1 MLLLN
6 EIAKDQMVSGL
17 GYASLSTSL
26 GARRQRSG
34 MDPRVKP
41 EDDEG
46 VGGFAQLQTLTIGG
60 DGQTALRHSR
70 ASGEAARPGNP
81 CLNGDEA
88 NRRQERPASAP
99 RLASRACGANA
110 SPSGMGPGY
119 ERFAFVPG

>member
-26 GARRQRSG
+26 GASRHRSG

-46 VGGFAQLQTLTIGG
+46 VGGFAQSQTLTIGG
-60 DGQTALRHSR
+60 GGHTNASSFSGKRRSR
-70 ASGEAARPGNP
+70 ATRESTPE
-81 CLNGDEA
+81 
-88 NRRQERPASAP
+88 RR
-99 RLASRACGANA
+99 
-110 SPSGMGPGY
+110 
-119 ERFAFVPG
+119 